1 MGLIC
6 PQCHDANMKISS
18 KIELP
23 PDNRSDEIAVQ
34 ILTCSKCNFQGIA
47 VYEESR
53 RGSFDNDSF
62 SHQGYFVASDL
73 LNDVKDVIN
82 QCKNPRNSSCQ
93 CKGHRFFKTIDC
105 SGNWI
110 WKDQLNKY
118 KKFNIQFSS

>member
-1 MGLIC
+1 
-6 PQCHDANMKISS
+6 MKISS
-18 KIELP
+18 KIKLP

-53 RGSFDNDSF
+53 RGSFDYDSF

-82 QCKNPRNSSCQ
+82 ARAAHSYNLNIFYFYLHSTTALSIPHAFLIQETHFSRALLVDD
-93 CKGHRFFKTIDC
+93 HFHIFFTLD
-105 SGNWI
+105 
-110 WKDQLNKY
+110 
-118 KKFNIQFSS
+118 